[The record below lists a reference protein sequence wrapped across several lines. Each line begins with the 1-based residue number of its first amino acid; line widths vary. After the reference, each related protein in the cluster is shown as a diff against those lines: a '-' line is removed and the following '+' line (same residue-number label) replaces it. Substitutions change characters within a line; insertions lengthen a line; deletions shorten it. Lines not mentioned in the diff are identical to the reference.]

1 LLHLKKEVAM
11 QRVACLASLAFLLSI
26 GGCGSELP
34 QGMPVSG
41 TVSFQGAPLDH
52 GSIEFAPVSDEGVF
66 SGAPIVVGTYE
77 IPDENGLT
85 AGEYEVRISSSS
97 GETAT
102 EEEAPGESSVTAK
115 ERIPAG
121 YNVATTLKV
130 TVQPSQDNTFDFQ
143 IP

>member
-1 LLHLKKEVAM
+1 M
-11 QRVACLASLAFLLSI
+11 QRAACLASLAFALSTC
-26 GGCGSELP
+26 GCGSEVP
-34 QGMPVSG
+34 QGIPVSG
-41 TVSFQGAPLDH
+41 TVSYQGAPLDH
-52 GSIEFAPVSDEGVF
+52 GSIEFAPVGDEGIF
-66 SGAPIVVGTYE
+66 SGAPIVAGTYE
-77 IPDENGLT
+77 IPEENGLT

-102 EEEAPGESSVTAK
+102 EEEAPGESTVTAK
-115 ERIPAG
+115 ERIPSD